1 LTNYPIGP
9 KKPYAEIQC
18 ASEAHLALSCMGC
31 SDAVEPWS
39 DLALENANAKEETK
53 CQAAQGKKRWRG
65 KKMQW

>member
-1 LTNYPIGP
+1 
-9 KKPYAEIQC
+9 
-18 ASEAHLALSCMGC
+18 MGC
-31 SDAVEPWS
+31 SNAAEYWS